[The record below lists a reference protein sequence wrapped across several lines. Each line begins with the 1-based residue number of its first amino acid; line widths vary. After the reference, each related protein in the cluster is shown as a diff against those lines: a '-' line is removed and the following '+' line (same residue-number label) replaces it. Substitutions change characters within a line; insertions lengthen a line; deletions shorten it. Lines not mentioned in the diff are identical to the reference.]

1 MSSTF
6 RRIARPKHDDDI
18 WKDEAITSEATS
30 QWPRQ
35 GLSLLSWRHFSPL
48 TPRPAPSS
56 YYDRRLRQGPALI
69 RARKPYLVKNAVL
82 GLGLWT
88 LVGGVCTSHPTRL
101 QDLPTDPADWYT
113 LKAVGQDEFEDVKV
127 PDAPRQSQQSN

>member
-1 MSSTF
+1 M
-6 RRIARPKHDDDI
+6 AAP
-18 WKDEAITSEATS
+18 
-30 QWPRQ
+30 
-35 GLSLLSWRHFSPL
+35 G
-48 TPRPAPSS
+48 PAPSS

-88 LVGGVCTSHPTRL
+88 LVGGVY
-101 QDLPTDPADWYT
+101 WYT

>member
-6 RRIARPKHDDDI
+6 RRIAPPKHDDDI

-35 GLSLLSWRHFSPL
+35 GSFPPSSPPFASLTS
-48 TPRPAPSS
+48 RPAPSS

-88 LVGGVCTSHPTRL
+88 LVGGVCTSPSTRL
-101 QDLPTDPADWYT
+101 YDRLTNLADWYT